1 MYTAVVLDQPSQQL
15 LSTLFSILPTEWE
28 RHCHHM
34 TINLGPA
41 NTGPA
46 HDLLGQQVDLKAV
59 SVSANDRVAA
69 VGIDTDVPSANRI
82 KHVTLGVNRGIGA
95 KPVESNRLQT
105 WNPLHPPL
113 QLRGTVVEVN

>member
-1 MYTAVVLDQPSQQL
+1 MYTAIVLDQPSQQL
-15 LSTLFSILPTEWE
+15 LSTLFSILPTDWE

-41 NTGPA
+41 SNGPA
-46 HDLLGQQVDLKAV
+46 QDLLGHVVDLKAV

-69 VGIDTDVPSANRI
+69 VSVETDVPSVNSI

-95 KPVESNRLQT
+95 KPVESNRLNA

-113 QLRGTVVEVN
+113 QLRGTVAEVH